1 MKPIQRGNNT
11 INLRYSLMKWD
22 RKSISS
28 RKFQNK
34 DHHYSYLNRSSF
46 GYKSRASTLS
56 GGISNL
62 KSTRRILNNDRYND
76 NPKLGKKPADCTI
89 YFPLKGL
96 ISKQKNND
104 RHKPKFIIV
113 PKDEY
118 VKSHPEFHNR
128 KSSLHSTLSYK
139 NVGKGVLPGSDQ
151 DVVSQPH
158 RSSPGSQPK
167 RRLFKIKE
175 NWNVNKNTRNKIYG
189 IRNNSRRRKS
199 ANKSRQSAAFRR
211 DKVNHILDPLIR
223 RKAKHLK
230 LFNKKNSMKMEV
242 PIWYETIN
250 STQCGTS
257 KNREHRINSKLDMPN
272 HYNSGYGEIINI
284 IQRKKARIQ
293 SAHPVIKNKVGL
305 KTHTSILDTSYTFSK
320 REQSSRPTSSAK
332 KNMTEYL
339 SKVISIASRKQY
351 PNSKNDVKKLVA
363 IRDRY
368 SRGRVGD
375 VYHVNEIKA
384 VLGNI
389 LQEIGSQ
396 MH

>member
-1 MKPIQRGNNT
+1 
-11 INLRYSLMKWD
+11 
-22 RKSISS
+22 
-28 RKFQNK
+28 
-34 DHHYSYLNRSSF
+34 
-46 GYKSRASTLS
+46 
-56 GGISNL
+56 
-62 KSTRRILNNDRYND
+62 
-76 NPKLGKKPADCTI
+76 
-89 YFPLKGL
+89 
-96 ISKQKNND
+96 
-104 RHKPKFIIV
+104 
-113 PKDEY
+113 
-118 VKSHPEFHNR
+118 
-128 KSSLHSTLSYK
+128 
-139 NVGKGVLPGSDQ
+139 
-151 DVVSQPH
+151 
-158 RSSPGSQPK
+158 
-167 RRLFKIKE
+167 
-175 NWNVNKNTRNKIYG
+175 
-189 IRNNSRRRKS
+189 
-199 ANKSRQSAAFRR
+199 
-211 DKVNHILDPLIR
+211 
-223 RKAKHLK
+223 
-230 LFNKKNSMKMEV
+230 
-242 PIWYETIN
+242 
-250 STQCGTS
+250 
-257 KNREHRINSKLDMPN
+257 MPN